1 MPSEA
6 GDASRLD
13 FHIRQ
18 KIAQRDSLDL
28 AAAWLGATPGVI
40 VEFGFGAGRSYSH
53 LLARFPGHEVV
64 CFDRA
69 DKAHVLLRPP
79 PGHLIVGEFAD
90 VLDGPAINARFTGR
104 VILLHVDV
112 GSGGPEDEVL
122 PEFILSRVH
131 PWLLPGA
138 VVVSDQHLTL
148 DPAWKLAP
156 VDTTGRVAHAEL
168 FHVYRRAT

>member
-1 MPSEA
+1 MT
-6 GDASRLD
+6 SRLA

-28 AAAWLGATPGVI
+28 AATWLGKTPGVI

-53 LLARFPGHEVV
+53 LVARFPECEVF

-79 PGHLIVGEFAD
+79 PGHLIVGEFTD
-90 VLDGPAINARFTGR
+90 VLGDPAIHARFAGR

-112 GSGGPEDEVL
+112 GSGGPEDEVV

-131 PWLLPGA
+131 GWLSPGA
-138 VVVSDQHLTL
+138 AVISDQHLTL
-148 DPAWKLAP
+148 DPAWNLVP
-156 VDTTGRVAHAEL
+156 VDTSGRVAHAEL
-168 FHVYRRAT
+168 FHVYRRP